1 MIGWATLAKGP
12 HTLRF
17 ACVGKNSAAT
27 GHNLGIDTLILARLG
42 GPPAADPTAGR
53 ADAIRAVAA
62 RTPLTADAVSTLTRA
77 LSDDDH
83 VVRGLAALGLRD
95 AGTAAASAR
104 DALIARLK
112 DDEVGVRMIAAQAI
126 GRLRDPST
134 LDALMET
141 ARVPDQH
148 VHVLRSVADAL
159 GALGR
164 AAAPALPL
172 LKELA
177 KQPRVRWA
185 AEAAMKKI
193 S

>member
-1 MIGWATLAKGP
+1 MRALA
-12 HTLRF
+12 
-17 ACVGKNSAAT
+17 
-27 GHNLGIDTLILARLG
+27 ARSLN
-42 GPPAADPTAGR
+42 
-53 ADAIRAVAA
+53 ADAIAA
-62 RTPLTADAVSTLTRA
+62 LTIALT
-77 LSDDDH
+77 DDDH

-134 LDALMET
+134 LDALMT
-141 ARVPDQH
+141 AGREAGQH
-148 VHVLRSVADAL
+148 VHVLRSIADAL
-159 GALGR
+159 GDLGR

-172 LKELA
+172 LRELA

-185 AEAAMKKI
+185 AEAAMTEDQLG
-193 S
+193 SRCRR